1 MQQKEPQRKWGL
13 VTLMQWVCFLGLITL
28 VLTGCNP
35 FVIAKPCP
43 DLPPPKAELMA
54 LPPTI
59 DLVPLEAL
67 PERTRLQLMK
77 QSQPNFVD
85 IATDGVP
92 IMNRV
97 WKGSKG
103 LPRW

>member
-1 MQQKEPQRKWGL
+1 MLP
-13 VTLMQWVCFLGLITL
+13 T
-28 VLTGCNP
+28 
-35 FVIAKPCP
+35 VI
-43 DLPPPKAELMA
+43 LN
-54 LPPTI
+54 
-59 DLVPLEAL
+59 
-67 PERTRLQLMK
+67 

-85 IATDGVP
+85 AATDGVP

>member
-1 MQQKEPQRKWGL
+1 
-13 VTLMQWVCFLGLITL
+13 
-28 VLTGCNP
+28 
-35 FVIAKPCP
+35 VI
-43 DLPPPKAELMA
+43 L
-54 LPPTI
+54 
-59 DLVPLEAL
+59 
-67 PERTRLQLMK
+67 K